1 MFGHTLF
8 GAGLA
13 RIIEIA
19 VFAPNYAAPE
29 GATTDADDAH
39 SDHTLTT
46 SDSSSRTVAARAFRH
61 LPPYL
66 LTAAGILFMS
76 GTDEELKVANDAGM
90 DHVTYI
96 LIMFRWVLNFC
107 RLVSRYGRT

>member
-46 SDSSSRTVAARAFRH
+46 SDSSSRTLAARAFRH

-96 LIMFRWVLNFC
+96 LIMFR
-107 RLVSRYGRT
+107 